1 MQRGIRRAHSTL
13 YVAVREDRV
22 VDEDA
27 VVNEGRPPADEVT
40 FGVDTFGAVTKDLD
54 GDTVPQHQVIRNIV
68 AEGRLADEAGV
79 DHFGLGEH
87 HRVEF
92 AVSNPHTV
100 LAGLATV
107 TKRIT
112 LGTAVTVLSSDDPV
126 RVWQQFAE
134 IDALSNGRAEAV
146 LGRGS
151 FIESYGL
158 FGYSLSDYDELFEE
172 KLELFSAL
180 LDEGPV
186 TWSGRLRPAPTGT
199 QVYPKTAGGRIPA
212 WIAVG
217 GSPESVVRAARHGIP
232 LMLAIIGG
240 APERFRPFVE
250 LYRRAL
256 DQLGQPEL
264 PIAVHSPGFVA
275 ASDEAAM
282 ERFVPYWLETRAKIG
297 KERGWGPPSPD
308 EVRNEIEHGA
318 LHLGSPETVAR
329 KIART
334 IRELGIQRFDLKYDG
349 GMPHEYSLES
359 IERYGTEVI
368 PMVKDMLNS

>member
-1 MQRGIRRAHSTL
+1 MSGESSSATT
-13 YVAVREDRV
+13 
-22 VDEDA
+22 
-27 VVNEGRPPADEVT
+27 GVT
-40 FGVDTFGAVTKDLD
+40 FGVDTFGSVTKDLD
-54 GDTVPQHQVIRNIV
+54 GRPVPQHQVIRDIV
-68 AEGRLADEAGV
+68 AEGRLADEVGV

-107 TKRIT
+107 TRRIT

-134 IDALSNGRAEAV
+134 LDALSEGRAEAV

-158 FGYSLSDYDELFEE
+158 FGHRLEDYEELFEE
-172 KLELFSAL
+172 KLGLFHAL

-186 TWSGRLRPAPTGT
+186 TWSGRLRPALSG
-199 QVYPKTAGGRIPA
+199 QEIYPKTAGGRIPT
-212 WIAVG
+212 WVAVG
-217 GSPESVVRAARHGIP
+217 GSPESVVRAARHGFP

-240 APERFRPFVE
+240 DPARFRPYVE

-256 DQLGQPEL
+256 DELGQPEL

-275 ASDEAAM
+275 ASDEEAAA
-282 ERFVPYWLETRAKIG
+282 RFVPYWLETRAKIG
-297 KERGWGPPSPD
+297 KERGWGPPRPD
-308 EVRNEIEHGA
+308 EVRHEIEHGA
-318 LHLGSPETVAR
+318 LHLGSSETVAR
-329 KIART
+329 RIAGT
-334 IRELGIQRFDLKYDG
+334 IRALGIQRFDLKYDG
-349 GMPHEYSLES
+349 GMPHPYALEA
-359 IERYGTEVI
+359 IERYGSEVI
-368 PMVKDMLNS
+368 PLVRDMLDS

>member
-1 MQRGIRRAHSTL
+1 MRRAFDGLHDAMS
-13 YVAVREDRV
+13 
-22 VDEDA
+22 DEFS
-27 VVNEGRPPADEVT
+27 GVT
-40 FGVDTFGAVTKDLD
+40 FGVDTFGSVTRDPD
-54 GDTVPQHQVIRNIV
+54 GNPVPQHQVIRDIV
-68 AEGRLADEAGV
+68 AEGRAADQAGV

-87 HRVEF
+87 HRVDF

-107 TKRIT
+107 TERIT
-112 LGTAVTVLSSDDPV
+112 LGTAVTVLSSDDPA

-134 IDALSNGRAEAV
+134 LDALSSGRAEAV

-158 FGYSLSDYDELFEE
+158 FGPRLEDYEELFEE
-172 KLELFSAL
+172 KLGLFHAL

-186 TWSGRLRPAPTGT
+186 TWSGRLRPPLTD
-199 QVYPKTAGGRIPA
+199 QEVYPKTAGGRIPT
-212 WIAVG
+212 WVAVG
-217 GSPESVVRAARHGIP
+217 GSPESVVRAARYGLP

-240 APERFRPFVE
+240 DPARFRPFTE

-256 DQLGQPEL
+256 DELGQPAQ

-275 ASDEAAM
+275 ASDEEAAA
-282 ERFVPYWLETRAKIG
+282 RFVPYWLETRARIG
-297 KERGWGPPSPD
+297 KERGWGPPRPD
-308 EVRNEIEHGA
+308 EARHEIEHGA

-329 KIART
+329 RIAST
-334 IRELGIQRFDLKYDG
+334 IRTLGIQRFDLKYDG
-349 GMPHEYSLES
+349 GMPHEYAMES

-368 PMVKDMLNS
+368 PMVRDMLNS